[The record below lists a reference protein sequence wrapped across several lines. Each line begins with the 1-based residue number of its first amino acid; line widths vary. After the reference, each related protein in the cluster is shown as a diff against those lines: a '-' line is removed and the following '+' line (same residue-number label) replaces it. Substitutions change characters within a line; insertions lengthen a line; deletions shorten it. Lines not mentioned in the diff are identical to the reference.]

1 MTTKTKH
8 ITSKAMYRV
17 TERGL
22 EQIKQWLLHE
32 WYCEADEVAA
42 LDEAVHAY
50 ADKAEDAEDGE
61 IELRAWETASGR
73 IAYLRPERVVVLHE
87 YRFYTDAASGII
99 EAEDWEDACAQL
111 DAMIPAAC
119 QADGGY
125 GVLRDHLDGHDD
137 YVVGTR

>member
-1 MTTKTKH
+1 MKT
-8 ITSKAMYRV
+8 YQV
-17 TERGL
+17 TERGRD
-22 EQIKQWLLHE
+22 QIKQWLLHE
-32 WYCEADEVAA
+32 WCCEAEDVGDLAG
-42 LDEAVHAY
+42 AVSAY

-87 YRFYTDAASGII
+87 YRYYTDAEAGII
-99 EAEDWEDACAQL
+99 DAEDWDDACAKL

-119 QADGGY
+119 LADGGY

-137 YVVGTR
+137 YVVGTP